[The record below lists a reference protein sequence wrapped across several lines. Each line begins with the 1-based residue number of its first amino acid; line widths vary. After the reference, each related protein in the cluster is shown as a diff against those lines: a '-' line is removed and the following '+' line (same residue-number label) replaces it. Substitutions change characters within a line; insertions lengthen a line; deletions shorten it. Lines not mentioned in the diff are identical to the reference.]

1 MISGRRIISQFWEA
15 HRKVRLVVAAV
26 MCGILPPLIY
36 LAVAAEPLKVA
47 GLPVT

>member
-1 MISGRRIISQFWEA
+1 MISGRRILCQVWET
-15 HRKVRLVVAAV
+15 HRKARLVVVVA

>member
-1 MISGRRIISQFWEA
+1 MTFGRRIGSRFWEN
-15 HRKVRLVVAAV
+15 HRKVRFVVVAI
-26 MCGILPPLIY
+26 MCGLLPPLVY

>member
-1 MISGRRIISQFWEA
+1 MTLGLRIVSRCWEN

-26 MCGILPPLIY
+26 MWGLLIPLLY
-36 LAVAAEPLKVA
+36 LAMAAEPLKVA

>member
-1 MISGRRIISQFWEA
+1 MISGRRILCQFRESR
-15 HRKVRLVVAAV
+15 RKARLVVMASIW
-26 MCGILPPLIY
+26 GILPPLIY

>member
-1 MISGRRIISQFWEA
+1 MISGRRAISQFWEA
-15 HRKVRLVVAAV
+15 YRKVRLVGVAV
-26 MCGILPPLIY
+26 MCGLLLPLIY

>member
-1 MISGRRIISQFWEA
+1 MSSGRRIFSLFREA
-15 HRKVRLVVAAV
+15 HGQMRLVAAAV
-26 MCGILPPLIY
+26 VCGLLPPLIY

>member
-1 MISGRRIISQFWEA
+1 MKRSIRWLWRD
-15 HRKVRLVVAAV
+15 HRKVALAAAV
-26 MCGILPPLIY
+26 IGWVLLISLLY